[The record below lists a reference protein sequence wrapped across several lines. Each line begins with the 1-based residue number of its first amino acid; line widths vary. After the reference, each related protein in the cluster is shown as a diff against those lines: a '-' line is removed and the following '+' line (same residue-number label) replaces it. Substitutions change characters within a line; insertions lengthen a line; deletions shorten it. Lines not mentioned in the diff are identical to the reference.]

1 MVWRLVLSQENIL
14 LIFFFTIIHIQKI
27 HIVCSVYIYLLHG
40 AITMMR
46 KMLSICFLVLMLA
59 NPVLGAVKLDNITTQ
74 DGVDAVQDNEAINE
88 PLMKLLLLSIGI
100 VFFLGFGALLKCG
113 GASFGGIIV
122 GTPRSAAS
130 GLLGMCSV
138 ILMGVCLVTGM
149 SIYMSWV

>member
-1 MVWRLVLSQENIL
+1 
-14 LIFFFTIIHIQKI
+14 
-27 HIVCSVYIYLLHG
+27 
-40 AITMMR
+40 MMR